1 MNFTTTNFFIEIG
14 ELFNFQY
21 ASPSKLSAGKANLN
35 ERDDIKKRL
44 NEKITT

>member
-1 MNFTTTNFFIEIG
+1 MEIG

-44 NEKITT
+44 NEKITA